1 MSLPIIL
8 VAAVSENGV
17 IGREGGLPW
26 HISSDL
32 KRFKADTMGR
42 PIVMG
47 RKTWESIGRP
57 LPGRI
62 NIVVTR
68 DKAFEANGAVVAHT
82 VRDAI
87 SIAEER
93 AGELDP
99 GDAICVIGGGELYNR
114 TIGDADRLVIT
125 RVDGNFD
132 GDTLFPEIDPAQ
144 WRLVQEEPVA
154 RGEKDSHA
162 TRYTVYER
170 VKRARR

>member
-8 VAAVSENGV
+8 VAAVSKNGV
-17 IGREGGLPW
+17 IGRQGGLPW

-42 PIVMG
+42 PIIMG

-68 DKAFEANGAVVAHT
+68 DRAFRAKDVVVAHT
-82 VRDAI
+82 IEDAI
-87 SIAEER
+87 AIAEKR

-114 TIGDADRLVIT
+114 TMEDADRLIIT
-125 RVDGNFD
+125 RVEGEFE
-132 GDTLFPEIDPAQ
+132 GDTYFPPIDGKH
-144 WRLVQEEPVA
+144 WRIAHEEAVG
-154 RGEKDSHA
+154 RGERDSHA

-170 VKRARR
+170 MKTAD

>member
-1 MSLPIIL
+1 MSLPIVL

-17 IGREGGLPW
+17 IGRAGGLPW
-26 HISSDL
+26 RISSDL

-47 RKTWESIGRP
+47 RKTWETIGRP

-68 DKAFEANGAVVAHT
+68 DRNFSADGAEVAHT
-82 VRDAI
+82 VAEALL
-87 SIAEER
+87 IAERR
-93 AGELDP
+93 ASELDP

-114 TIGDADRLVIT
+114 TIGVADRLIIT
-125 RVDGNFD
+125 RVKGEFE
-132 GDTLFPEIDPAQ
+132 GDTRFPPIDPRK
-144 WRLVQEEPVA
+144 WRMVHDENVP
-154 RGEKDSHA
+154 RGERDSHD

-170 VKRARR
+170 DKGTS

>member
-1 MSLPIIL
+1 MSLPIVL
-8 VAAVSENGV
+8 VAAVSQNGV
-17 IGREGGLPW
+17 IGHAGGLPW

-47 RKTWESIGRP
+47 RKTWESIGRA

-68 DKAFEANGAVVAHT
+68 DESFIAEGAVVAHS
-82 VRDAI
+82 VSEALA
-87 SIAEER
+87 IAEQG
-93 AGELDP
+93 ADELDP

-114 TIGDADRLVIT
+114 TIGAADRLVIT
-125 RVDGNFD
+125 RVKGDFA
-132 GDTLFPEIDPAQ
+132 GDTHFPAIDPEQ
-144 WRLVQEEPVA
+144 WRIVIEEPVA

-162 TRYTVYER
+162 TCYSVYQR
-170 VKRARR
+170 VKSPAS

>member
-1 MSLPIIL
+1 MSLPIVL

-17 IGREGGLPW
+17 IGRAGGLPW

-32 KRFKADTMGR
+32 KQFKADTMGR

-68 DKAFEANGAVVAHT
+68 DKAFEAGGAVVAHT
-82 VRDAI
+82 VSDAI
-87 SIAEER
+87 AIAEER

-99 GDAICVIGGGELYNR
+99 GDAICIIGGGELYNR
-114 TIGDADRLVIT
+114 TMASADRLILT
-125 RVDGNFD
+125 RVAGHFD
-132 GDTLFPEIDPAQ
+132 GDTWFPEINPAE
-144 WRLVQEEPVA
+144 WKLVQEEPIV
-154 RGEKDSHA
+154 RGEKDSHP
-162 TRYTVYER
+162 THYMVYER
-170 VKRARR
+170 VRPAVR